1 MSFNRICAFGV
12 IAGGTM
18 LAACNTANSHIGDED
33 PGFGESIKYDQA
45 IQTVNPLPIYP
56 PAADQPGSNGVKGQ
70 GAVKR
75 YRTDAVKPVEAQ
87 SSTSGSS
94 GSGSS
99 GSQSH

>member
-1 MSFNRICAFGV
+1 MSFNRIRATVV
-12 IAGGTM
+12 IAGAVM

-33 PGFGESIKYDQA
+33 PGFGESVKYNQA

-56 PAADQPGSNGVKGQ
+56 PAAAQPGSNGAKGQ

-75 YRTDAVKPVEAQ
+75 YRTDAVKPVE
-87 SSTSGSS
+87 STQTTAGSS
-94 GSGSS
+94 GSGMS